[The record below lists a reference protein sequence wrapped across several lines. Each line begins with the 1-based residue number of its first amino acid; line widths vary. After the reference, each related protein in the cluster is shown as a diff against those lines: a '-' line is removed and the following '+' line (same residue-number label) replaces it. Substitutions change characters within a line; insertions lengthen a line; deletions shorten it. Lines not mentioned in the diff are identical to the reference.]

1 MTILA
6 FWSVGV
12 DQFDVERHTLDN
24 VSGVDAFDILYHKRD
39 ELDVRFYD
47 LGTFSY
53 SDPLS
58 QDGILNAYDFEDDYN
73 DEILDGG
80 RWCKVITIDR
90 EDVERIVK
98 D

>member
-6 FWSVGV
+6 FWSVDNIYV
-12 DQFDVERHTLDN
+12 DRHLLDN
-24 VSGVDAFDILYHKRD
+24 VSSIDAFEILYYKRD
-39 ELDVRFYD
+39 ELNARFYD

-58 QDGILNAYDFEDDYN
+58 QDGILNAYDFEEDYN

-98 D
+98 E